1 MAGLVMI
8 FIDLSLLPI
17 VGDVTIFID
26 LSPLPMAGDVT
37 IFIHLCPLP
46 YGQSSHDIYRSQST
60 ALWLVKSQYV

>member
-1 MAGLVMI
+1 MDGE
-8 FIDLSLLPI
+8 
-17 VGDVTIFID
+17 VTIFID

-37 IFIHLCPLP
+37 IFIDLCPLP